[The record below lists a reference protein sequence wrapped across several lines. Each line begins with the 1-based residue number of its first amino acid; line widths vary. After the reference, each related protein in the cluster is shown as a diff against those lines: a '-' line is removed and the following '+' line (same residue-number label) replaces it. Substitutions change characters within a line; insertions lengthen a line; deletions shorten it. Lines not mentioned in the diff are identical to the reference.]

1 MLVLCCNAPR
11 PLCISDTTDSA
22 LPVNAPSNI
31 NPSPLGP
38 VTLNTFTLIVTE
50 RAGYV
55 AILTLDVAI
64 SRTLYTRGWHTI
76 ACSPGLSVGYRTRNR
91 ACEDYINKRPRIKIQ
106 LKGFYLIPTLCT

>member
-38 VTLNTFTLIVTE
+38 VTLNTFTLIVT
-50 RAGYV
+50 GYV